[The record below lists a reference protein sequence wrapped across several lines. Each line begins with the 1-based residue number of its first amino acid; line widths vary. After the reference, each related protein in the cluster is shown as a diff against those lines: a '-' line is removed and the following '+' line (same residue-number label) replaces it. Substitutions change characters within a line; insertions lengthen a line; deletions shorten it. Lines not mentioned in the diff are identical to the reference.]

1 MDVKISEISLK
12 NIKNIINGRISFVDH
27 DDILKVT
34 GIYGANGSGKTS
46 VITVLEFVRDL
57 IFGNSISDDQ
67 YLDLFTSNRTSEITI
82 CYYIRD
88 KKNYFVE
95 YHIVLNK
102 IGDDYAD
109 AKLNVLEERIR
120 YKENKP
126 NHRYKTLIYL
136 NAEEQKIS
144 PQKINIEDLSSLF
157 RYILTEAFKQQTSLL
172 FSSLF
177 LEFVEEHQNI
187 KEFQHL
193 KAMFDFLKY
202 VQHNTFV
209 SENNLQAMSQANIA
223 IPMLFST
230 GEVQGTTAIP
240 LSNSYRMNQNQYE
253 LSQRI
258 IQQINQVLPTIISN
272 LELELKVIESDFDND
287 GNKVYITILIAHRGE
302 KSFPFRAE
310 SEGIKKIVSILSALI
325 FSYNFSNVIV
335 AIDEFDSGIFEFL
348 LGQLLEIFN
357 HRMKGQLIFTAH
369 NLRPLENLDVKNI
382 VFTTTNDEDKYIRL
396 KNIKSSNNLRKVYL
410 NQIQT
415 NSKSY
420 DLYEPTQET
429 KIKAALR
436 RANRVFEEE

>member
-1 MDVKISEISLK
+1 MDVKISEIALK
-12 NIKNIINGRISFVDH
+12 NIKNIANGQISFIDH

-46 VITVLEFVRDL
+46 VITVLELVKDL
-57 IFGNSISDDQ
+57 IFGNQIANDR
-67 YLDLFTSNRTSEITI
+67 YLDLMANDCLSEITI
-82 CYYIRD
+82 CYYIQAKED
-88 KKNYFVE
+88 YFVE
-95 YHIVLNK
+95 YNIVLSK
-102 IGDDYAD
+102 IGDDYAN
-109 AKLNVLEERIR
+109 AKLNILEEKIR

-126 NHRYKTLIYL
+126 YKRYKTLVCL
-136 NAEEQKIS
+136 NSEKQEVS
-144 PQKINIEDLSSLF
+144 PQKIKVEGLSSLL

-177 LEFVEEHQNI
+177 WEFVEEHQNI

-193 KAMFDFLKY
+193 KDVFAFLRY
-202 VQHNTFV
+202 IQHNTFI

-230 GEVQGTTAIP
+230 GEIQGTTAIP
-240 LSNSYRMNQNQYE
+240 LSNSARMNHHQYE

-258 IQQINQVLPTIISN
+258 IRQINQVLPTIISN
-272 LELELKVIESDFDND
+272 LELELKVIESDLDND
-287 GNKVYITILIAHRGE
+287 GNKVYVTILIAHRGE
-302 KSFPFRAE
+302 KTFPFRAE

-335 AIDEFDSGIFEFL
+335 AIDEFDSGVFEFL
-348 LGQLLEIFN
+348 LGQLLDIFN

-382 VFTTTNDEDKYIRL
+382 VFTTTNDDNKYTRL
-396 KNIKSSNNLRKVYL
+396 KNIKSSNNLRRVYL

-415 NSKSY
+415 NSKDY
-420 DLYEPTQET
+420 DLYEPTQDM